1 MHGLR
6 FFDLRVGAT
15 PTLIPFEPPRSPL
28 PSPSAAVVLCGL
40 DGHTTISSHRMRF
53 KTKLNDDST
62 IVAIAAVAL
71 AALALLITAMK
82 LLHTSIAKVMRDTVS
97 SRSGQSY
104 LGGTRALF
112 GKKGTKGDTSDEC

>member
-1 MHGLR
+1 M
-6 FFDLRVGAT
+6 
-15 PTLIPFEPPRSPL
+15 S
-28 PSPSAAVVLCGL
+28 
-40 DGHTTISSHRMRF
+40 

-62 IVAIAAVAL
+62 IIAIAAVAL

-112 GKKGTKGDTSDEC
+112 GKKGIKGDKRYRGTKYGVDAIPLFVISSFDHNKAWLPHTVRDGLGVVVRCQSNSFDKPT

>member
-1 MHGLR
+1 MSVVSFHVLR
-6 FFDLRVGAT
+6 CLTCTSRRNSIPPFLSSAIRT
-15 PTLIPFEPPRSPL
+15 PPLSAPL
-28 PSPSAAVVLCGL
+28 PILPPLIFADL
-40 DGHTTISSHRMRF
+40 MRV

-62 IVAIAAVAL
+62 IIAIAAVAL

-104 LGGTRALF
+104 LGGTKALF
-112 GKKGTKGDTSDEC
+112 GKRATKGEA